1 MDLWPAF
8 FPKRV
13 LSPDLRDAVRQ
24 SMANARK
31 AKWQR
36 LRGEEVTVHGHTVS
50 VLTTLADFPHTSEL
64 SRVLSVKTVVASPR
78 MVARLQK
85 LARAVNYDG
94 RLFTADEPDSEQT
107 TDAARGAT
115 L

>member
-1 MDLWPAF
+1 MELWPAIY
-8 FPKRV
+8 PKRV
-13 LSPDLRDAVRQ
+13 LNPDFPEAVRR

-36 LRGEEVTVHGHTVS
+36 LRGETVTVHGHTGS

-64 SRVLSVKTVVASPR
+64 SRVLSADKVVASPR
-78 MVARLQK
+78 MIARLEA
-85 LARAVNYDG
+85 LAQAVNFNGDIFAG
-94 RLFTADEPDSEQT
+94 QQPIVEHPATEQG
-107 TDAARGAT
+107 AA